1 MVPSQ
6 SRQPGVK
13 GEAARQRILEAAA
26 EIAGERG
33 YDGTSISLISDRS
46 GLPASSIYWQFKD
59 KDDLIASV
67 IERRFEQWIDV
78 LREPLPHGDAIG
90 AEDFFRFMLRRTGQ
104 VLGYSGDLL
113 RLGLT
118 LILERRPEELTA
130 RTKFLEARRITST
143 RLRNFYRFAFADLG
157 PEDLDWLVTM
167 TLGLTEGV
175 FISHELGEIDL
186 LASMDRVADAIVGE
200 AHRLARAPAKPAD
213 APLGKGV

>member
-1 MVPSQ
+1 VVPSQ
-6 SRQPGVK
+6 SRQPGAK

-90 AEDFFRFMLRRTGQ
+90 TEEYLRFMLRRTGQ
-104 VLGYSGDLL
+104 VLEYSGDLL

-118 LILERRPEELTA
+118 LILERRPEELTS
-130 RTKFLEARRITST
+130 RTKFLEARQSTSA
-143 RLRNFYRFAFADLG
+143 RLRDFYRFAFASLG

-167 TLGLTEGV
+167 TMALTQGV

-186 LASMDRVADAIVGE
+186 SASMDRVAEAVVGE
-200 AHRLARAPAKPAD
+200 ARRLARGSDEPAD
-213 APLGKGV
+213 ARLGEGT